1 MPYRRFLCENPAEP
15 GYGFPEWQG
24 FAYTA
29 WAYSYQSEWRVDV
42 VWVRCEMVADDVWVT
57 NWILTE
63 ADTLEFRRLA
73 RLAKSF
79 RGFFESGEEC

>member
-1 MPYRRFLCENPAEP
+1 MAYRRFLCENPADP
-15 GYGFPEWQG
+15 GHGFPEWQG

-29 WAYSYQSEWRVDV
+29 WAYSIQRDGLIDV

-73 RLAKSF
+73 RLVKAF
-79 RGFFESGEEC
+79 RHLVDSIEP